1 MNIKNNVKRLAASR
15 NMKLIDVAKA
25 MGIVPQRLNSILTG
39 QASLASLQAVA
50 DAIGVEL
57 YEIFKDTEAT
67 PLICPHCGHTLHISL
82 S

>member
-15 NMKLIDVAKA
+15 NMKLKDVAEK
-25 MGIVPQRLNSILTG
+25 MGIFPQRLNAILIG
-39 QASLASLQAVA
+39 QASLNSLQAVA

-57 YEIFKDTEAT
+57 YEIFKDTEST
-67 PLICPHCGHTLHISL
+67 PHVCPHCGHTIHISL